1 MSECTCNLF
10 TMTRTHAKLCFSE
23 AKSSKYKNKDI
34 RYTYNLSSTTRTHQ
48 IYLKK
53 ESAYLTI
60 ICETAVFCAL
70 VCRGIQSLSNSHANV
85 NSIHYQRSI
94 LIFSKGNIE
103 NPLRFSQSQIGDTAN
118 ARYLASYNRRCISR
132 ETLKTVAVSFYQ

>member
-70 VCRGIQSLSNSHANV
+70 VCRGTQSLSNSH
-85 NSIHYQRSI
+85 
-94 LIFSKGNIE
+94 
-103 NPLRFSQSQIGDTAN
+103 
-118 ARYLASYNRRCISR
+118 NRRRKCKFNSLSAIYFNFF
-132 ETLKTVAVSFYQ
+132 EGKY